1 MVNRSAEHSIK
12 GYLYQFLHTVYD
24 ILNQSDENS
33 LNQIEGIEDLDI
45 FSFESNQVELCQYKY
60 HETKTFTNSVV
71 AKPLGIMFNHFISNQ
86 SNGYIYKL
94 IVHTQNHSPDID
106 ESLLKEILGLKTARN
121 YIDEE
126 HQQYCTDLDK
136 IKQFKNKLLYVSAIK
151 FSELEDEIIKKIID
165 VFGVSEDEAKF
176 NILPSALKEVNSMG
190 TNSKDKDRTI
200 STKDFKILLNT
211 QKNITDL
218 SFINRIYGEKKAI
231 EELMKRL
238 NNLNIKSNRSEY
250 VIFIKDNGR
259 FDLASLIIDVV
270 QNFYYKGNKKDLKPV
285 TFIVENEKNIID
297 LKKNVINTMKK
308 NNTPILFN
316 DGYEDYSFS
325 TEIFNMKPIS
335 TIHANK
341 INNVNFNFRLLSY
354 STFERNK
361 DYINFENPAVFCI
374 AEYNKNIFKNFN
386 KVFFVKAFDKENIL
400 KLLGGK

>member
-1 MVNRSAEHSIK
+1 M
-12 GYLYQFLHTVYD
+12 
-24 ILNQSDENS
+24 
-33 LNQIEGIEDLDI
+33 
-45 FSFESNQVELCQYKY
+45 
-60 HETKTFTNSVV
+60 
-71 AKPLGIMFNHFISNQ
+71 
-86 SNGYIYKL
+86 
-94 IVHTQNHSPDID
+94 
-106 ESLLKEILGLKTARN
+106 
-121 YIDEE
+121 
-126 HQQYCTDLDK
+126 
-136 IKQFKNKLLYVSAIK
+136 
-151 FSELEDEIIKKIID
+151 
-165 VFGVSEDEAKF
+165 
-176 NILPSALKEVNSMG
+176 
-190 TNSKDKDRTI
+190 
-200 STKDFKILLNT
+200 
-211 QKNITDL
+211 
-218 SFINRIYGEKKAI
+218 
-231 EELMKRL
+231 
-238 NNLNIKSNRSEY
+238 
-250 VIFIKDNGR
+250 
-259 FDLASLIIDVV
+259 
-270 QNFYYKGNKKDLKPV
+270 KPV